1 MPAYSFQERFVPW
14 VKDGSK
20 RQTIRSRRKKGF
32 AKKGDTL
39 YLYFAMRTKY
49 CKKLKETTCKDAR
62 TIIIT
67 SSGIV
72 LLSGRMDDVFVQIVM
87 DQLKRG
93 VNKNRIG
100 PVLTTDE
107 ANQLAWD
114 DGFRPDGSTAKNPK
128 GCFALMLRWW
138 KQTHELP
145 FVGDII
151 YW

>member
-20 RQTIRSRRKKGF
+20 SQTIRSRRKKGF

-39 YLYFAMRTKY
+39 YLYYAMRTKY
-49 CKKLKETTCKDAR
+49 CKKLKEATCKKAD
-62 TIIIT
+62 TIVISNSGIII
-67 SSGIV
+67 I
-72 LLSGRMDDVFVQIVM
+72 SGRMADFAVGATIDL
-87 DQLKRG
+87 LKKG
-93 VNKNRIG
+93 ISINRIA
-100 PVLTTDE
+100 PPLTSAE
-107 ANQLAWD
+107 RNQLAWA
-114 DGFRPDGSTAKNPK
+114 DGFRPDGSTKKNPK